1 MKKQV
6 LFLLLVLLTN
16 TLVAQLK
23 INELMTNNVSAVID
37 DSYNYSMWVELYNT
51 STTTSYN
58 QYSYYF
64 TDDLTQP
71 KKWHPPVSKMISPR

>member
-51 STTTSYN
+51 STTT
-58 QYSYYF
+58 
-64 TDDLTQP
+64 LI
-71 KKWHPPVSKMISPR
+71 ISIAITSPTISLNLKNGILRYRK